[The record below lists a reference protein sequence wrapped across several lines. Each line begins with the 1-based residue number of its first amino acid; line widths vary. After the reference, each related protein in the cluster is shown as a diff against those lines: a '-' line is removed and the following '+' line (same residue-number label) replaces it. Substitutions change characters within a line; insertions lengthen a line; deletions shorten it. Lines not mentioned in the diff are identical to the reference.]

1 LSTRISAVVA
11 SVGLVLSFS
20 ALSACG
26 GSPVAPTVNVPFSAT
41 DLNEGSGATASS
53 GQTVTVAYTGWL
65 YDAGAA
71 DNKGILFDQASAAA
85 PFSFVLGAGQV
96 IAGWDQGVAGMK
108 VGGRRQLV
116 IPPALAYG
124 TGGAGGGTIPP
135 NATLIFEVEL
145 LGVS

>member
-1 LSTRISAVVA
+1 MSTRISALVVA
-11 SVGLVLSFS
+11 VGFVLSLS

-26 GSPVAPTVNVPFSAT
+26 GSPGAPTVNVPFSAT
-41 DLNEGSGATASS
+41 DLTEGSGATASA

-71 DNKGILFDQASAAA
+71 DNKGTLFDQASAAA
-85 PFSFVLGAGQV
+85 PYSFVLGAGQV
-96 IAGWDQGVAGMK
+96 IAGWDQGVAGMRI
-108 VGGRRQLV
+108 GGRRRLV